1 MRKIRCVI
9 LALLCLLLLAG
20 CGTADISAYGDSQI
34 LITGLTEEDFY
45 ITPNELM
52 AMECT
57 SATATGKSAKAG
69 TVQAYGPTLE
79 TFLAQYGKTLDEFKS
94 VKFYASDDYTV
105 TLGRVTWEKYD
116 VILSVAEGSKPLPEY
131 QWPLRILIPGGDSG
145 NWVRLVTKIEFT
157 YKSS

>member
-1 MRKIRCVI
+1 
-9 LALLCLLLLAG
+9 
-20 CGTADISAYGDSQI
+20 
-34 LITGLTEEDFY
+34 
-45 ITPNELM
+45 
-52 AMECT
+52 MECT